1 MGVKCIALDLDG
13 TTLCSDKQI
22 SPRTKNAIEQAVK
35 DGIHVIVASGRCLD
49 ALPKSVTDIA
59 GVEYAITSN
68 GAAVYELSSGRCLR
82 RVTLETQAVEE
93 ILKITENR
101 EITYEVF
108 YEGIPYANREY
119 VKDPVAHGATPYAY
133 EYIRST
139 RRPIENIRAF
149 IREHQSEID
158 GIDLITQDQ
167 QLRMEIWKELEKIT
181 PPLYITSSVVNRI
194 EIANTQ
200 AGKHQ
205 GLAFILE
212 RLAVTPEETAAF
224 GDADNDVEM
233 LSYVKYGMAVGNAT
247 QKCKEAAME
256 IVPKNTE
263 DGVAIGIEKL
273 RFLSQNV

>member
-1 MGVKCIALDLDG
+1 MGIKCIALDLDG

-22 SPRTKNAIEQAVK
+22 STRTKKAIEQAIE
-35 DGIHVIVASGRCLD
+35 DGIHVVVASGRCLD
-49 ALPKSVTDIA
+49 ALPKSVTEIS

-68 GAAVYELSSGRCLR
+68 GAAVYELSSGKCLR
-82 RVTLETQAVEE
+82 RVTLETQAVEA

-101 EITYEVF
+101 EITCEVF

-119 VKDPVAHGATPYAY
+119 VEDPVAHGATPYAY

-139 RRPIENIRAF
+139 RHPIEDIRAF

-205 GLAFILE
+205 GLAFILD
-212 RLAVTPEETAAF
+212 RLGVTPEETAAF

-233 LSYVKYGMAVGNAT
+233 LSYVKYGMAVENAT
-247 QKCKEAAME
+247 QKCKEAAMQ

-263 DGVAIGIEKL
+263 DGVAVGIEKL
-273 RFLSQNV
+273 KNLSQNL